1 MSYRRIL
8 IGDVNVARFWQ
19 PMQAARPQLKEV
31 AFKHASCLDTLET
44 ALDSVS
50 DEHDYAVV
58 SMVTS
63 VLVEDGSAMDVRG
76 SSVNA
81 LEASLKRI
89 IAASKRSMHCQVWC
103 FIFFI

>member
-19 PMQAARPQLKEV
+19 SIQAARPQLKEV

-44 ALDSVS
+44 ALASVT

-63 VLVEDGSAMDVRG
+63 VLIDDGSASDVLG
-76 SSVNA
+76 SCSNA

-89 IAASKRSMHCQVWC
+89 ISAAKKSKNCQVWGC
-103 FIFFI
+103 LFRF